1 MELIVISSARD
12 EPAEV
17 KEVIKMFEAGL
28 SHFHIRKPKYSKTQ
42 LIEYIERF
50 PEEYRKNLILHS
62 YHGLA
67 DKFNLG
73 GIHLSRSHRKRG
85 KYYQFRLWLKMKS
98 NPDLIITRSFH
109 KLTGVTNDKR
119 KYSYGF
125 LSPVFDSI
133 SQSSLSAGFSRRALL
148 ILIPQANQPIYA
160 MGGVTVDKLSSLKES
175 GFQGAVLHGALWQG
189 ELPPHETF
197 EIAKLKAV
205 SLKNEVA

>member
-17 KEVIKMFEAGL
+17 KEIIKMFKAGL

-50 PEEYRKNLILHS
+50 PEKHRKNLVLHS
-62 YHGLA
+62 YHDLA
-67 DKFNLG
+67 DKFKLG
-73 GIHLSRSHRKRG
+73 GIHMSRSHRRRG
-85 KYYQFRLWLKMKS
+85 KYYQFKIWLKMKM
-98 NPDLIITRSFH
+98 NPEMVVTRSFH
-109 KLTGVTNDKR
+109 KLTGVNADKR
-119 KYSYGF
+119 TYTYGF

-133 SQSSLSAGFSRRALL
+133 SQSSLSAGFSTRALL

-160 MGGVTVDKLSSLKES
+160 MGGVTVDKLSSLKEN

-189 ELPPHETF
+189 ELPPHKTF
-197 EIAKLKAV
+197 EIAKEQAEK
-205 SLKNEVA
+205 LKN